1 MQFASRF
8 AWMTVLFVIFALPA
22 MAQQQNADV
31 VAKVSRLQNAAV
43 AIQDALPR
51 PLTVGSDVQLGDIV
65 STGKGT
71 RLELTFSDGTMVTLG
86 ERTQF
91 SVVEFVV
98 DQNGGN
104 AVMRLMK
111 GAFEMT
117 SGSMMK
123 MAQATMTVETET
135 ATIGIR
141 GTHFWGGP
149 LDGEMQVVLLGGK
162 GVYVETK
169 AGRVNL
175 ALTGAGTRIPSRNRP
190 PSQPRPWE
198 KSKLDRAAAATAF
211 TN

>member
-1 MQFASRF
+1 MRNAFIAALFLVFSLSAS
-8 AWMTVLFVIFALPA
+8 
-22 MAQQQNADV
+22 AQQQNSDV

-43 AIQDALPR
+43 AMQDALPR
-51 PLTVGSDVQLGDIV
+51 PLSVGSEVQLGDII

-71 RLELTFSDGTMVTLG
+71 RLELTFKDGTSVSLG

-111 GAFEMT
+111 GAFSMT
-117 SGSMMK
+117 SGSMMQL
-123 MAQATMTVETET
+123 ADASMTVQTET

-141 GTHFWGGP
+141 GTTFWGGM
-149 LDGEMQVVLLGGK
+149 LDDKMEIALLGGK

-169 AGRVNL
+169 AGRVDL
-175 ALTGAGTRIPSRNRP
+175 SRVGTGTTISGAGEP
-190 PSQPRPWE
+190 PSKPVAWG
-198 KSKLDRAAAATAF
+198 KSKIDRAKATTAF